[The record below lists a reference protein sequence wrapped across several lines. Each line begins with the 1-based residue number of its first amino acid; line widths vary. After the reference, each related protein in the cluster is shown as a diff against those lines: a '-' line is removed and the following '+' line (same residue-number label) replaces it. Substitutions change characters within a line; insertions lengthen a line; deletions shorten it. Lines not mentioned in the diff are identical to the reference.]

1 MAKLKTNKAASK
13 RYGLTATGKIKRTK
27 ANRRHLLA
35 NKTSRQKKSGK
46 IQNAYA
52 DKSCEKTIKKLLPYG
67 G

>member
-1 MAKLKTNKAASK
+1 MAKLKTTKAAKK
-13 RYGLTATGKIKRTK
+13 RYRLTATGKVKRPNS
-27 ANRRHLLA
+27 NRRHLLA

-52 DKSCEKTIKKLLPYG
+52 DKTCENTIKKLMPYG